1 MIKING
7 KSGELDVTGT
17 VNELTVEIAMV
28 IYYLAVDYQQN
39 KNTPL
44 EDSIAYFTNRV
55 KATPHNPT
63 KNQRL
68 VYNLKTIIQLSQ
80 ITFAR

>member
-28 IYYLAVDYQQN
+28 IYYFAVDYQQN
-39 KNTPL
+39 KNMPL
-44 EDSIAYFTNRV
+44 EDSISYFINRV
-55 KATPHNPT
+55 KARI
-63 KNQRL
+63 QE
-68 VYNLKTIIQLSQ
+68 LKEMKDGD
-80 ITFAR
+80 

>member
-39 KNTPL
+39 KNMPL
-44 EDSIAYFTNRV
+44 EDSISYFINRV
-55 KATPHNPT
+55 KARI
-63 KNQRL
+63 QE
-68 VYNLKTIIQLSQ
+68 LKEMKDGD
-80 ITFAR
+80 

>member
-17 VNELTVEIAMV
+17 VKELTVEIAMV

-39 KNTPL
+39 KNMPL
-44 EDSIAYFTNRV
+44 EDSISYFTNRV
-55 KATPHNPT
+55 KA
-63 KNQRL
+63 KIQE
-68 VYNLKTIIQLSQ
+68 LKEMKDDERNDT
-80 ITFAR
+80 

>member
-7 KSGELDVTGT
+7 KSGELDVAGT

-39 KNTPL
+39 KNMPL
-44 EDSIAYFTNRV
+44 EDSISYFTNRV
-55 KATPHNPT
+55 KARI
-63 KNQRL
+63 QE
-68 VYNLKTIIQLSQ
+68 LKE
-80 ITFAR
+80 AKDGD